1 MKIAIASGKGGT
13 GKTTIAV
20 SLALAADGPVH
31 YADCDVEEPN
41 GHIFL
46 KPALNQG
53 REFALTVPEVVEAQC
68 TGCGKCREICRFNA
82 ITVFGTKAMA
92 FTELCHSCG
101 GCFLVCPEGALNRG
115 KRVLGFIENGQAGN
129 IGFSQGTLR
138 IGEAMAAPL
147 IAAVRKEAEQQ
158 EGLVLLDAPPGTSC
172 PLIAAIVGA
181 DYTLLVSEETPFGL
195 HDLQIAAGVLRRLE
209 QPFGVIINRAD
220 LGAGKT
226 GQWCRKENIPVHLE
240 IPFARKI
247 AEGYASGIP
256 LVQSQPDLLP
266 AFSNLLK
273 ELNP

>member
-20 SLALAADGPVH
+20 SLALAADWPVH

-46 KPALNQG
+46 KPTLNQC

-68 TGCGKCREICRFNA
+68 TGCGECREICRFNA
-82 ITVFGTKAMA
+82 ITVFGTTAMA

-101 GCFLVCPEGALNRG
+101 GCFLVCPEGALNKG
-115 KRVLGFIENGQAGN
+115 KRVLGLIESGQAGN

-147 IAAVRKEAEQQ
+147 IAAVKEEAEQK
-158 EGLVLLDAPPGTSC
+158 EGLVILDAPPGTSC
-172 PLIAAIVGA
+172 PLIAAITGA
-181 DYTLLVSEETPFGL
+181 DYTLLVSEETSFGL
-195 HDLQIAAGVLRRLE
+195 HDLQLAVGVLRKLE

-220 LGAGKT
+220 LGDGKT
-226 GQWCRKENIPVHLE
+226 GQWCRQENIPVHLE
-240 IPFARKI
+240 IPFERKI
-247 AEGYASGIP
+247 AESYAAGIP
-256 LVQSQPDLLP
+256 LVRCKPELLP
-266 AFSNLLK
+266 VFSSLLK
-273 ELNP
+273 EVRQ